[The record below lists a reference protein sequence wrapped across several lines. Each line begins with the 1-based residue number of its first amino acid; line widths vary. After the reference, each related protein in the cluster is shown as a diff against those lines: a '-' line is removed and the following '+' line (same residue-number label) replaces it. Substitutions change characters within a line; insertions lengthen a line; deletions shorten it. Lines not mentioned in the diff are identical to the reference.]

1 MYSTIL
7 ETGVMAYGL
16 SYALMYS
23 TLETK
28 NIQFFIHVF
37 LLSTVRTIINVIIHV
52 CLCVFK
58 VAVKEFPLVG

>member
-7 ETGVMAYGL
+7 ENGLMACGF

-37 LLSTVRTIINVIIHV
+37 LLSTVRTIINLIMHV
-52 CLCVFK
+52 CICDFK